1 MSKLG
6 FHINLVRSQLD
17 WIAQNK
23 PTVVKVLLPV
33 DINWLREMR

>member
-6 FHINLVRSQLD
+6 LHINIAGPQLD